1 MPLDA
6 IRTLN
11 DITRVNA
18 AARPDAVAMV
28 FEDRE
33 TSYRDLD
40 QRACRIANALRAE
53 GCAEQARIAVI
64 DKNTDLFFELMFGAI
79 KASAV
84 LVPVN
89 WRLAPPEV
97 AGIVNDAK
105 AEILFVGPLYFDVVD
120 RIRAELKTVRKIVAL
135 SGAHAGWDG
144 FAAWRDRH
152 SDRDPMLPTAEDD
165 VAIQLYTSGTTGLPK
180 GVMLTHANFLALLPT
195 ALEMWGGWTS
205 REVVIVTMPLFH
217 IAGSG
222 WAIVAFFV
230 GARSVI
236 LSDVDPTQILD
247 VIERRRITQAL
258 FVPAVIL
265 MLVQHPRCGTTDF
278 SSLQNVVYGAAPIPT
293 ELLIQAM
300 KALGCGFIQVYGLT
314 ETTGAFTWLPASEH
328 VPGSKRLLSCGKA
341 FPGVELRVVDAEG
354 KDCRTGEV
362 GEIVCRTP
370 QVMRGYADKPAET
383 AKAIRGGWFHTGDAG
398 YLDADGY
405 LYIHDR
411 VKDMIVSGGEN
422 VYPAEVES
430 AIFGHPAISDVAV
443 IGVPSDK
450 WGEAVKAIVVLKPG
464 AQATEA
470 EIIGYARE
478 RIAGYKLPKSVD
490 FHHGPLPR
498 NPSGKLLKRVL
509 RAPYWEGRTRLV
521 N

>member
-1 MPLDA
+1 MTLDA

-11 DITRVNA
+11 DITRINA
-18 AARPDAVAMV
+18 ATAPDALAMV
-28 FEDRE
+28 FDGRE
-33 TSYRDLD
+33 TTYGELD
-40 QRACRIANALRAE
+40 RRACKIANGLRAD
-53 GCAEQARIAVI
+53 GCADQARIAI
-64 DKNTDLFFELMFGAI
+64 LDKNSDLFFELMFGAI
-79 KASAV
+79 KAGAV

-89 WRLAPPEV
+89 WRLAAPEIS
-97 AGIVNDAK
+97 AIVNDAK

-120 RIRAELKTVRKIVAL
+120 KIRADLKTVRKVVAL
-135 SGAHAGWDG
+135 SGSHPGWEV
-144 FAAWRDRH
+144 FAAWRDRQV
-152 SDRDPMLPTAEDD
+152 DQDPMRPTATDD

-222 WAIVAFFV
+222 WAIVAFYV
-230 GARSVI
+230 GAVSVI
-236 LSDVDPTQILD
+236 LPEVDPTRILD

-265 MLVQHPRCGTTDF
+265 MLVQHPQCGMTDF
-278 SSLQNVVYGAAPIPT
+278 SSLKNVVYGAAPIPT

-314 ETTGAFTWLPASEH
+314 ETTGAFTWLAASEH
-328 VPGSKRLLSCGKA
+328 VPGSKPLLSCGKA
-341 FPGVELRVVDAEG
+341 FPGVELRVVEADG
-354 KDCRTGEV
+354 RDCKVGQV

-370 QVMRGYADKPAET
+370 QVMLGYAGKPEET
-383 AKAIRGGWFHTGDAG
+383 AKAIRSGWFHTGDAG

-430 AIFGHPAISDVAV
+430 AIFGHPALSDVAV
-443 IGVPSDK
+443 IGVPDDK

-464 AQATEA
+464 AKATEA
-470 EIIGYARE
+470 EIIAYARE

-490 FHHGPLPR
+490 IHLGPLPR

-509 RAPYWEGRTRLV
+509 RAPYWEGRKRLV